1 MQRKL
6 RNLRHSRPLVKVLR
20 RYIGRHGIAALGK
33 DRIHQPG
40 KYIAVVCDYRQHIA
54 ADIIRKLLPGRRR
67 VQRKERGQKLCD
79 LRSFFRGYC
88 AVRLGSFGGIIRLRR
103 LARDVGLWMMTIS
116 PVLSTYTE
124 TS

>member
-1 MQRKL
+1 MVFLILTTDFPIPLNLPQMQRKL

-54 ADIIRKLLPGRRR
+54 ADIIRKLLPG
-67 VQRKERGQKLCD
+67 
-79 LRSFFRGYC
+79 
-88 AVRLGSFGGIIRLRR
+88 
-103 LARDVGLWMMTIS
+103 S
-116 PVLSTYTE
+116 PPGTA
-124 TS
+124 